1 MLVLVLVQAG
11 CSEVYVAQRG
21 GVTPILVLHRET
33 GAFVRAF
40 GRNATSQQSLT
51 AHVHGLSWSAH
62 GNTSLWATDAGWL
75 NPHKVLGFDAQ
86 SGELVTTFGVQGTGV
101 RLGNTKG
108 YSSTDLAMGFANVRE
123 GTWYPPEH

>member
-51 AHVHGLSWSAH
+51 AHVHGTRGRRTAI
-62 GNTSLWATDAGWL
+62 SLCGRPTRAG
-75 NPHKVLGFDAQ
+75 
-86 SGELVTTFGVQGTGV
+86 
-101 RLGNTKG
+101 
-108 YSSTDLAMGFANVRE
+108 
-123 GTWYPPEH
+123 